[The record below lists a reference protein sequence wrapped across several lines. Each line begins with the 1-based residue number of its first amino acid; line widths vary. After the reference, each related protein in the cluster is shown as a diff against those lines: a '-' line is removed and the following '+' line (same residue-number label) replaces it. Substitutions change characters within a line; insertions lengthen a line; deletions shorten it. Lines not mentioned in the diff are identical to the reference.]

1 MHPLLPI
8 PTFAQVTRPSSR
20 RTPISRTSLQGI
32 STSTSAQKKRGAPD
46 CFFCWILPG
55 FRFSQAGEW
64 QRIKDESE
72 VLRRDTTRPNPRL
85 RDQPFDFHVTAS
97 LLGTIAT
104 AFCRGGQLERPG
116 DVICGG
122 NRRIS
127 AVQAP
132 SSSAHPFA
140 RSLSVSHVKVCDVH
154 DASLRCGQSGQ
165 SRKIPMHRGRG
176 DGADRP
182 TLHSIEGWKKNQQRK
197 PLRCHVG
204 PRMQSECRECMSVSV
219 CAPKKKRLCVSW
231 GRCAGAAVTAPRATR
246 RDSSG
251 LFFRTLSKPTCAGL
265 SSSSRPRR
273 RLTPVVPLS
282 ARTPSPEPP

>member
-1 MHPLLPI
+1 MPDIL
-8 PTFAQVTRPSSR
+8 
-20 RTPISRTSLQGI
+20 
-32 STSTSAQKKRGAPD
+32 TSTCTQKKRGAPD
-46 CFFCWILPG
+46 CFFCWLLPG
-55 FRFSQAGEW
+55 FRYWQAGEW
-64 QRIKDESE
+64 QRIRGAATSLRQNTSE
-72 VLRRDTTRPNPRL
+72 PNPRL

-182 TLHSIEGWKKNQQRK
+182 TLHSIEGWEKNQQPK

-219 CAPKKKRLCVSW
+219 CAPKKRRLCVSW

>member
-1 MHPLLPI
+1 MMWTTWRKPWPRHVSFCCLSRQLPKSRGHQADEPRSQGNRSKAYLHLPPLKRSAEPQ
-8 PTFAQVTRPSSR
+8 TAFSVGSFSS
-20 RTPISRTSLQGI
+20 
-32 STSTSAQKKRGAPD
+32 
-46 CFFCWILPG
+46 
-55 FRFSQAGEW
+55 FRFWQAGEW
-64 QRIKDESE
+64 QRIRGASTSLRQNTSE
-72 VLRRDTTRPNPRL
+72 PNPRL

-182 TLHSIEGWKKNQQRK
+182 TLHSIEGWKKK
-197 PLRCHVG
+197 STAEAIEV
-204 PRMQSECRECMSVSV
+204 SCR
-219 CAPKKKRLCVSW
+219 
-231 GRCAGAAVTAPRATR
+231 
-246 RDSSG
+246 
-251 LFFRTLSKPTCAGL
+251 
-265 SSSSRPRR
+265 
-273 RLTPVVPLS
+273 S
-282 ARTPSPEPP
+282 ADAI